1 MSALRAAPGIHVS
14 NDWAHVGVV
23 GHHRSRGRRHCAAR
37 RRRPHLGHSLRGVH
51 TRDRRQHHAA
61 FEFRQRISDRRY
73 PGRHHHRCN
82 AGPTFPGTEIVKR
95 PGVGSP
101 VADHMTR
108 SWEEDMRKRIILG
121 LAVAMAALMGVAHAE
136 DKKVTIGVSIP
147 AADHGWTAGVVFHA
161 QRMAKLLM
169 AQHPGLNVIV
179 KTSPDPATQANAV
192 QDLVTQ
198 GINALVILPSDPDPL
213 VNAIKEVKN
222 KNIFVTL
229 VDRAPSNNDN
239 SVRDLYVAGN
249 NPALGATA
257 GEYIKKNTP
266 NAQVAVIR
274 GLPIPIDQQR
284 QDGFDKAISGSGV
297 KVIQK
302 QFGNW
307 NRDDA
312 FKVMQDYLTKYPK
325 IDVVWCQDDDMAVGV
340 LQAIDQAKRTEI
352 QYVIAGAGS
361 KDMVKKVMD
370 GDKLVPVDVLYPPAM
385 VATAMELT
393 AANFYNQ
400 VPVRGSYIL
409 DATLITKDN
418 AKGFYFPDS
427 PF

>member
-1 MSALRAAPGIHVS
+1 
-14 NDWAHVGVV
+14 
-23 GHHRSRGRRHCAAR
+23 
-37 RRRPHLGHSLRGVH
+37 
-51 TRDRRQHHAA
+51 
-61 FEFRQRISDRRY
+61 
-73 PGRHHHRCN
+73 
-82 AGPTFPGTEIVKR
+82 
-95 PGVGSP
+95 
-101 VADHMTR
+101 
-108 SWEEDMRKRIILG
+108 MRKRMLG
-121 LAVAMAALMGVAHAE
+121 LAVVMAALTGVAHAQ

-161 QRMAKLLM
+161 ERMAKLMM
-169 AQHPGLNVIV
+169 ARHPGLKVIV
-179 KTSPDPATQANAV
+179 KTSPDAATQANAL

-266 NAQVAVIR
+266 NAQVAVVR

-284 QDGFDKAISGSGV
+284 QDGFDKAISGSNV
-297 KVIQK
+297 KVLAK

-340 LQAIDQAKRTEI
+340 LQAIDQAKRTDI

-370 GDKLVPVDVLYPPAM
+370 GDKLIPVDVLYPPAM

-409 DATLITKDN
+409 DATLITKAN
-418 AKGFYFPDS
+418 AKDFYFPDS

>member
-1 MSALRAAPGIHVS
+1 
-14 NDWAHVGVV
+14 
-23 GHHRSRGRRHCAAR
+23 
-37 RRRPHLGHSLRGVH
+37 
-51 TRDRRQHHAA
+51 
-61 FEFRQRISDRRY
+61 
-73 PGRHHHRCN
+73 
-82 AGPTFPGTEIVKR
+82 
-95 PGVGSP
+95 
-101 VADHMTR
+101 
-108 SWEEDMRKRIILG
+108 MRKRILCLG
-121 LAVAMAALMGVAHAE
+121 VVMAALMSVAHAE

-161 QRMAKLLM
+161 ERMAKLLM

-179 KTSPDPATQANAV
+179 KTAPDPATQANSV
-192 QDLVTQ
+192 QDLVTR

-222 KNIFVTL
+222 KNIFVAL

-284 QDGFDKAISGSGV
+284 QDGFDKAISGSNV
-297 KVIQK
+297 KVLAK

-312 FKVMQDYLTKYPK
+312 FKVMQDYLTKFPK

-340 LQAIDQAKRTEI
+340 LQAIDQAKRTDI

-370 GDKLVPVDVLYPPAM
+370 GDKLIPVDVLYSPAM

-393 AANFYNQ
+393 AANFYDQ
-400 VPVRGSYIL
+400 APVRGSYIL
-409 DATLITKDN
+409 DATLVTKAN
-418 AKGFYFPDS
+418 AKDFYFPDS

>member
-1 MSALRAAPGIHVS
+1 
-14 NDWAHVGVV
+14 
-23 GHHRSRGRRHCAAR
+23 
-37 RRRPHLGHSLRGVH
+37 
-51 TRDRRQHHAA
+51 
-61 FEFRQRISDRRY
+61 
-73 PGRHHHRCN
+73 
-82 AGPTFPGTEIVKR
+82 
-95 PGVGSP
+95 
-101 VADHMTR
+101 
-108 SWEEDMRKRIILG
+108 
-121 LAVAMAALMGVAHAE
+121 
-136 DKKVTIGVSIP
+136 
-147 AADHGWTAGVVFHA
+147 
-161 QRMAKLLM
+161 MAKLLM

-229 VDRAPSNNDN
+229 VDRAPSNNDD

-284 QDGFDKAISGSGV
+284 QDGFDKAIAGSNV
-297 KVIQK
+297 KVLEK

-312 FKVMQDYLTKYPK
+312 FKVMQDYLTKYTK

-340 LQAIDQAKRTEI
+340 LQAIDQAKRTGI
-352 QYVIAGAGS
+352 QYIIAGAGS

-385 VATAMELT
+385 VGTAMELT

-409 DATLITKDN
+409 DATLVTKGN
-418 AKGFYFPDS
+418 AKDFYFADS